1 MENRLDGA
9 RVGERWQK
17 IDAIIAEGDAMN
29 AEADAINENRMQ

>member
-17 IDAIIAEGDAMN
+17 IDAIIVEGDAMN
-29 AEADAINENRMQ
+29 TETDAINAN